1 MIREYR
7 DADLDQLLEVW
18 YRASEVAHPFLTEE
32 FLAAERENIR
42 KVHMPKAK
50 TWVYEDAGKVVGFI
64 ALIGNEVGAI
74 FVSPDMHGRGIGR
87 ALMDLAR
94 DRHDTL
100 ELDVFEANSIGRSF
114 YERYGFTRIG
124 RHVHAESGHPC
135 LRLRYGRGL
144 QRRGGWRMDDRERR

>member
-1 MIREYR
+1 MIRKYR

-32 FLAAERENIR
+32 FLAAESENIR

-50 TWVYEDAGKVVGFI
+50 TWVYEDARKVVGFI
-64 ALIGNEVGAI
+64 AQIGNEVGAI

-94 DRHDTL
+94 ARHGTL

-114 YERYGFTRIG
+114 YERYGFTPIG
-124 RHVHAESGHPC
+124 RHVHEESGHPC
-135 LRLRYGRGL
+135 LRLRYTDSLLPR
-144 QRRGGWRMDDRERR
+144 QKTRET

>member
-7 DADLDQLLEVW
+7 DADLDQVLEVW
-18 YRASEVAHPFLTEE
+18 FRASEVAHPFLTEE

-42 KVHMPKAK
+42 TVHIPKAT
-50 TWVYEDAGKVVGFI
+50 TWVYEDGGRVVGFI

-74 FVSPDMHGRGIGR
+74 FVSPEMQGRGIGK

-100 ELDVFEANSIGRSF
+100 ELDVFEANTIGRAFYEKYGFVRIGRS
-114 YERYGFTRIG
+114 
-124 RHVHAESGHPC
+124 VHEESGQRC
-135 LRLRYGRGL
+135 LRLRYG
-144 QRRGGWRMDDRERR
+144 D